1 MMYNYV
7 QEYWAETLDEE
18 RARLA
23 GMDQQQAMEQRR
35 KIAWMESTEMAVV
48 VSQEQNEI
56 DRFRKWGLDI
66 APHRQK
72 MEERQ
77 LDDEF
82 KDANNPFRIVF
93 VCAMWLTGFDV
104 KSLSAMYF
112 DKPLKAHG
120 LMQAIA
126 RANRVS
132 KGKSNGLIIDYIGVV
147 KALRKAL
154 ADYTENPCGGDGVD
168 PVVDKDELLARIS
181 ELTDSTVSFVS
192 SLGYELESLLTAEGF
207 DKVAEIKNAADCVS
221 QCDETKKRYGAMCR
235 ELFTLYKYVSR
246 QEVGEELLA
255 KRDALRAVFNHI
267 NAHRASADTTELM
280 VQLQGIVSD
289 HVVVSEASEGLKTAT
304 KFDISSIDFNRLSQ
318 EFARAKRKHLIID
331 DLRSVIEA
339 RLETAL
345 RGNPRRIDYF
355 ERYERIIES
364 YNSEQDKAMIEKTF
378 NDLINLSRDLD
389 DKQKEWVREG
399 FQNQQQMTV
408 FEMLFK
414 DTLTPAEIKQV
425 KCVAIEM
432 VSIIEERLA
441 NMVRWT
447 EKTETRDIVRLI
459 VRNEVYK
466 LPESSYPDEALPGCI
481 EEIFNYFYGMDRAA

>member
-1 MMYNYV
+1 M
-7 QEYWAETLDEE
+7 
-18 RARLA
+18 
-23 GMDQQQAMEQRR
+23 
-35 KIAWMESTEMAVV
+35 S
-48 VSQEQNEI
+48 
-56 DRFRKWGLDI
+56 
-66 APHRQK
+66 
-72 MEERQ
+72 
-77 LDDEF
+77 
-82 KDANNPFRIVF
+82 
-93 VCAMWLTGFDV
+93 
-104 KSLSAMYF
+104 
-112 DKPLKAHG
+112 
-120 LMQAIA
+120 
-126 RANRVS
+126 
-132 KGKSNGLIIDYIGVV
+132 
-147 KALRKAL
+147 
-154 ADYTENPCGGDGVD
+154 
-168 PVVDKDELLARIS
+168 
-181 ELTDSTVSFVS
+181 
-192 SLGYELESLLTAEGF
+192 
-207 DKVAEIKNAADCVS
+207 
-221 QCDETKKRYGAMCR
+221 
-235 ELFTLYKYVSR
+235 
-246 QEVGEELLA
+246 EELLA

-280 VQLQGIVSD
+280 VQLQGIVSE

-318 EFARAKRKHLIID
+318 EFAKAKRKHLIID

-339 RLETAL
+339 RLKTAL
-345 RGNPRRIDYF
+345 KDNPRRIDYF

-459 VRNEVYK
+459 VRDEVYK

>member
-1 MMYNYV
+1 
-7 QEYWAETLDEE
+7 
-18 RARLA
+18 
-23 GMDQQQAMEQRR
+23 
-35 KIAWMESTEMAVV
+35 
-48 VSQEQNEI
+48 
-56 DRFRKWGLDI
+56 
-66 APHRQK
+66 

-82 KDANNPFRIVF
+82 KDADNPFRVVF

-154 ADYTENPCGGDGVD
+154 ADYTENPGDGGGVD

-181 ELTDSTVSFVS
+181 ELTDNTVAFMS

-221 QCDETKKRYGAMCR
+221 QCDETKKRYDVMCR

-246 QEVGEELLA
+246 REVGEELLA

-267 NAHRASADTTELM
+267 NARRASADTTELM
-280 VQLQGIVSD
+280 VQLQGIVSE
-289 HVVVSEASEGLKTAT
+289 HVVVNEASEGLKTAT
-304 KFDISSIDFNRLSQ
+304 RFDISSIDFNRLSQ
-318 EFARAKRKHLIID
+318 EFAKAKRKHLIID

-339 RLETAL
+339 RLEAAL
-345 RGNPRRIDYF
+345 KDNPRRIDYF

-414 DTLTPAEIKQV
+414 ETLTPTEIRQV
-425 KCVAIEM
+425 KNVAIEM
-432 VSIIEERLA
+432 VSIIEGRLA

-447 EKTETRDIVRLI
+447 DKAETRDAVRVI

-466 LPESSYPDEALPGCI
+466 LPEASYPDEVLGDCI
-481 EEIFNYFYGMDRAA
+481 TEIFEYFYERDLAA